1 MSVITISRQYG
12 SGGRTVGYNVAKAMG
27 YQYMDKELIV
37 RVALEAGVPV
47 SEVECFDEQP
57 EHPIMRA
64 LRKFLAPPHP
74 GVVSDMGGE
83 VWGGPVAFPVL
94 SKEETA
100 ELCILDEDAYVQMTQ
115 RMMLRLANEGSVV
128 IMGRGSQAYLAGR
141 SDSLH
146 VRIVASA
153 ESRIETIVEE
163 DGLSRSEAEKT
174 IRRID
179 DQRIR
184 YIKRHYGINWDSP
197 DHYHLVVNAGQM
209 GIDPASDVV
218 VEAARQV
225 LLHRGASGS

>member
-1 MSVITISRQYG
+1 
-12 SGGRTVGYNVAKAMG
+12 ALG

-94 SKEETA
+94 SKEEA
-100 ELCILDEDAYVQMTQ
+100 SELSILDEDAYVQMTQ
-115 RMMLRLANEGSVV
+115 RIVLRLANDGSVV

-146 VRIVASA
+146 VRVVAPRDA
-153 ESRIETIVEE
+153 RIKTVMEE
-163 DGLSRSEAEKT
+163 DEVTKTEAQKK
-174 IRRID
+174 IRRMD
-179 DQRIR
+179 EQRVR
-184 YIKRHYGINWDSP
+184 YIKRHYGINWDSA
-197 DHYHLVVNAGQM
+197 DHYHLVVNADQTGV
-209 GIDPASDVV
+209 GPASDVV
-218 VEAARQV
+218 VEA
-225 LLHRGASGS
+225 

>member
-1 MSVITISRQYG
+1 
-12 SGGRTVGYNVAKAMG
+12 VAKALG

-94 SKEETA
+94 SKEEA
-100 ELCILDEDAYVQMTQ
+100 SELSILDEDAYVQMTQ
-115 RMMLRLANEGSVV
+115 RIVLRLANDGSVV

-146 VRIVASA
+146 VRVVAPRDA
-153 ESRIETIVEE
+153 RIKTVMEE
-163 DGLSRSEAEKT
+163 DEVTKTEAQKK
-174 IRRID
+174 IRRMD
-179 DQRIR
+179 EQRVR
-184 YIKRHYGINWDSP
+184 YIKRHYGINWDSA
-197 DHYHLVVNAGQM
+197 DHYHLVVNADQTGV
-209 GIDPASDVV
+209 GPASDVV

-225 LLHRGASGS
+225 LLHKGAESS